1 MRVKF
6 WGVRSGLAAPGRA
19 TLGVG
24 GNTPCIEV
32 RTATN
37 ALLVLD
43 AGIGLH
49 WLGRTLLAGP
59 HGRGQGETTIFLSR
73 THWDHIQGIPFFIPA
88 FLPGNRINI
97 HGAGLSNRTK
107 SMTLRAILEG
117 QMSESYS
124 PIVSLTNMPS
134 IRNVSDVTPGKP
146 IEVGGVTVLPRV
158 VLRDGQDAESIAYR
172 IEEEG
177 RALVYV
183 SDVEY
188 AKGEPDPEI
197 VAFAKDASLLVHEA
211 YFTEDEQRKATE
223 GRGADPLRSPHHATF
238 GEATE
243 LALRAGAKRLFYSQ
257 HHPDHDDATI
267 EKAVLAEREKVKK
280 RGSSLEVE
288 TAREGIELVV

>member
-6 WGVRSGLAAPGRA
+6 WGVRSGLASPGRA

-24 GNTPCIEV
+24 GNTPCIEI

-88 FLPGNRINI
+88 FLPGNRVNI

-124 PIVSLTNMPS
+124 PIVSLSNMPS
-134 IRNVSDVTPGKP
+134 IRNVTDIAPGKAL
-146 IEVGGVTVLPRV
+146 EVGGVTIMPRV
-158 VLRDGQDAESIAYR
+158 VLRANDDAESIAYR
-172 IEEEG
+172 LEEDG

-188 AKGEPDPEI
+188 PNGEPDPEI
-197 VAFAKDASLLVHEA
+197 VTFAKDASLLIHEA
-211 YFTEDEQRKATE
+211 YFTDDER
-223 GRGADPLRSPHHATF
+223 
-238 GEATE
+238 
-243 LALRAGAKRLFYSQ
+243 RA
-257 HHPDHDDATI
+257 
-267 EKAVLAEREKVKK
+267 
-280 RGSSLEVE
+280 
-288 TAREGIELVV
+288 ARE